1 MLGKKFRKIPVQFIS
16 SLIGSFFFLY
26 MTQGM
31 IRTVLDV
38 GIQVSMFF
46 SLLGLGLLPTSSVSS
61 HGDETG
67 DRTVSSHQRNR
78 AGRKGCW
85 RHGFFLFFSKVLNN
99 THVLHILV
107 IMEWNGLTGT
117 ICSFSSQSPLF
128 TGHDDRCIL
137 SIFLPLHSSSMS
149 MHPISSY
156 KKWRLFNGNG

>member
-1 MLGKKFRKIPVQFIS
+1 MILSCLHRFSSFEGTELNTICWFLSISGERGMLGKKFRKIPVQFIS

-61 HGDETG
+61 HGDERG

-78 AGRKGCW
+78 AGRK
-85 RHGFFLFFSKVLNN
+85 
-99 THVLHILV
+99 
-107 IMEWNGLTGT
+107 
-117 ICSFSSQSPLF
+117 
-128 TGHDDRCIL
+128 
-137 SIFLPLHSSSMS
+137 
-149 MHPISSY
+149 
-156 KKWRLFNGNG
+156 